1 MDTHGDAADLASYN
15 YAHFDRHIAE
25 GGEQEMT
32 VAFREAFRA
41 GQRAGDYPLHRLDD
55 AARVRLSEL
64 WRSKPLVMEF
74 GSFT

>member
-15 YAHFDRHIAE
+15 YAHFDQHIAE

-32 VAFREAFRA
+32 VAFRETFRA
-41 GQRAGDYPLHRLDD
+41 GQRAGDFPLHSLDD